1 MQEEIT
7 EHSKKIY
14 KTVKN
19 TEHTFGEKVKEIIV
33 EICIIVFAVTI
44 SIWFHSMSE
53 KSHQREEAKE
63 FLTDLNQDLSQDILL
78 METYSTRLKSFNKN
92 LEIVNQYKSNYEE
105 LKKIKI
111 NPLPP
116 FINRE
121 TSTGDYDGFKSS
133 GKIGYIEN
141 KKLKSS
147 ILKYYQQNMLRLA
160 NAEKFFGNLSVETS
174 LRVTDKGMESVI
186 DDSNITRLN
195 ILGGM
200 STEIVQV
207 YDQQIK
213 AAKEIIKEIEKETK

>member
-1 MQEEIT
+1 MQEEVT
-7 EHSKKIY
+7 KHSKKIY

-19 TEHTFGEKVKEIIV
+19 TEHTLGEKVKEIIV

-53 KSHQREEAKE
+53 KNHQREEAKE
-63 FLTDLNQDLSQDILL
+63 FLTDLNQDLNQDILL
-78 METYSTRLKSFNKN
+78 METYSAKLKIFNKN
-92 LEIVNQYKSNYEE
+92 LEKFNQHKSNYEE
-105 LKKIKI
+105 FKKLKI
-111 NPLPP
+111 NPFPP

-174 LRVTDKGMESVI
+174 LRVSDKGMESII
-186 DDSNITRLN
+186 DNSNINRLN
-195 ILGGM
+195 ILGEL
-200 STEIVQV
+200 STEIAQV

-213 AAKEIIKEIEKETK
+213 TAKDIIKEIEKETK

>member
-1 MQEEIT
+1 MQDEIIKHT
-7 EHSKKIY
+7 EKIV
-14 KTVKN
+14 KTAKGRN
-19 TEHTFGEKVKEIIV
+19 TLGEKIKEILV
-33 EICIIVFAVTI
+33 EIVVIVFAVTI

-53 KSHQREEAKE
+53 EHHQREEAKE
-63 FLTDLNQDLSQDILL
+63 FLTDLNQDLNQDILL
-78 METYSTRLKSFNKN
+78 METYSTRLKSFNRN
-92 LEIVNQYKSNYEE
+92 LERINQYKSNYAAF
-105 LKKIKI
+105 KKLKI

-121 TSTGDYDGFKSS
+121 TSTGEYDGFKSS

-174 LRVTDKGMESVI
+174 LRITDKGMESVI
-186 DDSNITRLN
+186 DNSNITRLN
-195 ILGGM
+195 ILGGI

-213 AAKEIIKEIEKETK
+213 TAKEIIKEIEKETK